1 MRSFVYHFSI
11 HFSMSRLLLFSFFL
25 LSPFAFCAAQ
35 DYGLCIQ
42 VVASAG
48 KTAAQGNY
56 KIAWT
61 VGEPVVTTL
70 SMGGRT
76 LTQGFHQPDIC
87 QSVATKDLDLAA
99 WEIEVFPNPTA
110 DFLNIRFSDENGS
123 GALRASVFDVLGRA
137 MLLQQP
143 LDEPSG
149 TSLNCQAWQSGVYFL
164 RLEDAATGAAATVRF
179 VRL

>member
-1 MRSFVYHFSI
+1 
-11 HFSMSRLLLFSFFL
+11 
-25 LSPFAFCAAQ
+25 
-35 DYGLCIQ
+35 
-42 VVASAG
+42 
-48 KTAAQGNY
+48 
-56 KIAWT
+56 
-61 VGEPVVTTL
+61 
-70 SMGGRT
+70 MGGRT